1 MNASITATLYD
12 PREGERDAAGGPC
25 SSGML
30 GRPGRRQ
37 TVRPRRRRGVA
48 CIRSCFRPTLLS
60 LSPTAGATLALYS
73 SQNRGAGRMNDVY
86 IIESWFDERLNKCNV
101 HARPDRQ
108 PKLQV
113 QQHDSTQLNGLGQW

>member
-1 MNASITATLYD
+1 
-12 PREGERDAAGGPC
+12 
-25 SSGML
+25 
-30 GRPGRRQ
+30 
-37 TVRPRRRRGVA
+37 
-48 CIRSCFRPTLLS
+48 
-60 LSPTAGATLALYS
+60 
-73 SQNRGAGRMNDVY
+73 MNDVY